1 MRAGAVTALAALALA
16 AVLGGSCKTYKNQG
30 EVLPPGYEA
39 GVYTPP
45 PNRQVYDDGGA
56 IKGGG
61 GGLGGMGVLNNDGGN
76 PATADASSSGGDM
89 GPIVVIDAGGS
100 DGVATCDL
108 LMQGCG
114 PQMGCYPSAA
124 GVGRCSPT
132 DPGFA
137 EGIQCFEASNCAAG
151 LTCAGNLC
159 TPLCSTVQ
167 PACAGGKRC
176 VALPASEG
184 VGYCL
189 P

>member
-16 AVLGGSCKTYKNQG
+16 AALGGSCKTYKNQG

-132 DPGFA
+132 DPGFS
-137 EGIQCFEASNCAAG
+137 EGIQCFDASNCAAG
-151 LTCAGNLC
+151 LTCAANLC
-159 TPLCSTVQ
+159 TPLCSTAQ